1 MLPHFRAEDFV
12 QSIVEEQVLVL
23 FDSEDD
29 LSQLL
34 NTAIQCP
41 RAWWLASLSILEF
54 CHRHVV
60 LELEL
65 DVIQA
70 DSASL
75 LLPPLSQCV
84 GA

>member
-23 FDSEDD
+23 FDSEHD

-75 LLPPLSQCV
+75 LLPPLSQ
-84 GA
+84 